1 MKKNIFALGLGAVA
15 AFATSAAHAAGT
27 AAIETGFATVA
38 TDLQTLLGGAGG
50 VLLTV
55 VAVIFGIV
63 MLVIGRGWAP
73 LAMAVGASFVIGQGM
88 NIATGISGATA
99 TTAALSAAGLL

>member
-1 MKKNIFALGLGAVA
+1 VKKLFTLGLGLAGSLMV
-15 AFATSAAHAAGT
+15 SAAHAAGT
-27 AAIETGFATVA
+27 ASIETGFATVA

-55 VAVIFGIV
+55 VAVIFGVV
-63 MLVIGRGWAP
+63 MLVVGRGWQP

-88 NIATGISGATA
+88 GIATGISGATA
-99 TTAALSAAGLL
+99 TTAALSAVGLG

>member
-1 MKKNIFALGLGAVA
+1 MKKNLTFGLGLVGSLMA
-15 AFATSAAHAAGT
+15 SAAHAAGT
-27 AAIETGFATVA
+27 ASIETGFASVA

-55 VAVIFGIV
+55 VAVIFGVV
-63 MLVIGRGWAP
+63 MLVVGRGWQP

-88 NIATGISGATA
+88 GIATGISGATA
-99 TTAALSAAGLL
+99 TTAALSAVGLG

>member
-1 MKKNIFALGLGAVA
+1 MKKIVSLGLGLVGSFMA
-15 AFATSAAHAAGT
+15 SASYAAGT
-27 AAIETGFATVA
+27 ASIETGFSNVA
-38 TDLQTLLGGAGG
+38 TDLQTLLAGSGG

-55 VAVIFGIV
+55 IAVIFGVV
-63 MLVIGRGWAP
+63 MLVIGRGWQP

-88 NIATGISGATA
+88 SIATGISGATA